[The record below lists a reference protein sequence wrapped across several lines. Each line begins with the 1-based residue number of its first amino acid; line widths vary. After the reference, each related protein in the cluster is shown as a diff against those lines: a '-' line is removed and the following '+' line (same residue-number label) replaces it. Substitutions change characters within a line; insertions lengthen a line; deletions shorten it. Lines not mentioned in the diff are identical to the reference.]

1 MTIIIIY
8 HYSIATF
15 HHGQILVNECKSVKY
30 IQETILVVELFLP
43 FKTVTANYSI
53 VISSVCVCMCVRM
66 CVCVCV
72 FVCVCVYVHMC
83 VCVCVCV
90 CGGMVGGREVCW

>member
-8 HYSIATF
+8 HYSITTF
-15 HHGQILVNECKSVKY
+15 HHGQILVNECTSVKY

-53 VISSVCVCMCVRM
+53 VISSVCVC
-66 CVCVCV
+66 VCV
-72 FVCVCVYVHMC
+72 
-83 VCVCVCV
+83 
-90 CGGMVGGREVCW
+90 